1 MIDDQFELICLH
13 HRHVRRLGTVEDA
26 PDVGAGLPP
35 RIQVFLISPP
45 ISTNS
50 RFGNAVGIAWRVVPG
65 GEKGVSAHEKRIGPV
80 AQSAQCCINLL
91 AGAGM
96 DDLDMRPHR
105 ASSIAPSSLGV
116 GSIADGIEIGTE
128 ILIFM

>member
-1 MIDDQFELICLH
+1 MLEC
-13 HRHVRRLGTVEDA
+13 R
-26 PDVGAGLPP
+26 
-35 RIQVFLISPP
+35 
-45 ISTNS
+45 
-50 RFGNAVGIAWRVVPG
+50 
-65 GEKGVSAHEKRIGPV
+65 
-80 AQSAQCCINLL
+80 INLL

-96 DDLDMRPHR
+96 DDLDAQPHR

>member
-1 MIDDQFELICLH
+1 MPSGSRGADGLAHEP
-13 HRHVRRLGTVEDA
+13 RPERLGEHQLV
-26 PDVGAGLPP
+26 
-35 RIQVFLISPP
+35 I
-45 ISTNS
+45 
-50 RFGNAVGIAWRVVPG
+50 
-65 GEKGVSAHEKRIGPV
+65 
-80 AQSAQCCINLL
+80 L

-96 DDLDMRPHR
+96 DDLDMQPHR